1 MTEPESVLR
10 RPPPR
15 ETLEWARRAIGERSR
30 IVGVETLFGGIS
42 HANHGL
48 DIADESG
55 SVRRV
60 VIRRWARPD
69 WEVTDPEYTPAQE
82 VATYGLLAASGVPA
96 PRLIAADVTG
106 DACDVPAILVTRL
119 EGTPG
124 SEWQG
129 DPTFARQL
137 AAAVSLIHAVDPV
150 RAKSTVPPYRPYYT
164 TSTSN
169 LVPPSWATRPDVWE
183 RAIAISTGREPDAP
197 ACFIHR
203 DYHPENTIW
212 RDGRLVGI
220 VDWTSASWGPPQIDL
235 AHMRVN
241 LAADIGV
248 DAADAFLAAYRTLDD
263 SFDYDPFW
271 DIRGVVDFISD
282 LDTEGH
288 LLDPLEALVT
298 AAVAALG

>member
-1 MTEPESVLR
+1 MTTEPESVLR
-10 RPPPR
+10 RPPPS

-55 SVRRV
+55 SVQRV

-82 VATYGLLAASGVPA
+82 VATYGLIAASAVPA

-106 DACDVPAILVTRL
+106 DACDVPAILVTRI

-124 SEWQG
+124 GEWQD
-129 DPTFARQL
+129 DPTFTTQL
-137 AAAVSLIHAVDPV
+137 AAAVPLIQAVDPE
-150 RAKSTVPPYRPYYT
+150 RARLIVPPYRPYYT
-164 TSTSN
+164 ASM
-169 LVPPSWATRPDVWE
+169 LEPPSWAKHPDVWE
-183 RAIAISTGREPDAP
+183 QAITISTGREPDAP

-212 RDGRLVGI
+212 RAGRLVGI

-248 DAADAFLAAYRTLDD
+248 DAADAFLAAYRALDG

-271 DIRGVVDFISD
+271 DIRGVIDFISD

-288 LLDPLEALVT
+288 LLDPLEALVI